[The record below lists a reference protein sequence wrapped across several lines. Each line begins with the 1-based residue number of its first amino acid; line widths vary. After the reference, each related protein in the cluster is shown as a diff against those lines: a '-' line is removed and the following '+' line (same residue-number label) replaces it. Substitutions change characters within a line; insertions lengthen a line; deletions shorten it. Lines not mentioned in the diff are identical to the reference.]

1 MADKDF
7 LNSYDFRSSSIK
19 FRYEW
24 HFRCISLLWV
34 QLKDHINYLDFIA
47 SNMGIT
53 GKVAEEL
60 PKIIAARLFG
70 YILHSETQVFYLASL
85 LITMACV

>member
-7 LNSYDFRSSSIK
+7 LNAHDFRSSSIE
-19 FRYEW
+19 FRCEW
-24 HFRCISLLWV
+24 HFRCLSLLWV

-53 GKVAEEL
+53 GKVAKEL
-60 PKIIAARLFG
+60 HKIIAARLFRC
-70 YILHSETQVFYLASL
+70 ILHSET
-85 LITMACV
+85 